1 MGADI
6 WGWAEKFVGLEANKK
21 GKDWQ
26 VAVDAVL
33 AGYTNRMNLACG
45 DNVQINTPA
54 RAQSNEPSALQTVA
68 NLAVATAF
76 PTTIQQIENPY
87 ANQSIWMDVR
97 SRTDIY
103 TKSDAFAVIGA
114 ALNNPAILQNAY
126 FNTGEMDDIQ
136 RAYEKGTKV
145 FIVRDNAR
153 CYIVPVR
160 ELTAQEQSF
169 VAQIN
174 ANCVN

>member
-1 MGADI
+1 MVTRFATAGNMGADI
-6 WGWAEKFVGLEANKK
+6 WGWAEKIVGLEANKK

-76 PTTIQQIENPY
+76 PTTTQQIENPY

-126 FNTGEMDDIQ
+126 FNTGEMDDI
-136 RAYEKGTKV
+136 
-145 FIVRDNAR
+145 
-153 CYIVPVR
+153 
-160 ELTAQEQSF
+160 
-169 VAQIN
+169 
-174 ANCVN
+174 